1 MANVIDKKRI
11 RGLSERLLEAH
22 TQGNPFAVETPHFLE
37 SADEAYW
44 VQEVV
49 LRGLDARRPIAW
61 KVSPPKAGA
70 PSFGSP
76 TPLAGLRVSPAQFEG
91 DRNRILGVEAEVAF
105 RFGEAPAKTGKRT
118 DIERAV
124 EEAFVLIEFCESR
137 FANWDQAPSLCR
149 IADFQ
154 SHGGFALGSG
164 TREWRAIDFARQPV
178 ELWINGA
185 RVAQQRGSHPSG
197 DPFALVAWAATHCAE
212 RGMPLAAGDIV
223 TTGTW
228 TGLTPVNPGDE
239 VVARFEGIGAAT
251 LRVAG

>member
-22 TQGNPFAVETPHFLE
+22 SKGGPFQVDDALFLE

-49 LRGLDARRPIAW
+49 LRGLDPRRPVAW
-61 KVSPPKAGA
+61 KISPPKEGTQ
-70 PSFGSP
+70 PFGSP
-76 TPLAGLRVSPAQFEG
+76 TPFKGLVVSPAHFVG
-91 DRNRILGVEAEVAF
+91 SRNRCLGVEAEVAF
-105 RFGEAPAKTGKRT
+105 RFGEAPIRKGKRS
-118 DIERAV
+118 DIEGAV
-124 EEAFVLIEFCESR
+124 EKAFVLIELCETR
-137 FANWDQAPSLCR
+137 FANWESAPALCR

-164 TREWRAIDFARQPV
+164 TREWRSIDFARQPV

-185 RVAQQRGSHPSG
+185 SVISRSGSHPSG
-197 DPFALVAWAATHCAE
+197 DPFELVAWAATHCAE

-228 TGLTPVNPGDE
+228 TGLTPVKAGDE
-239 VVARFEGIGAAT
+239 ILARFDGIGAAT
-251 LRVAG
+251 LKLD